1 MTKVIYEYI
10 ATDGAFYHGIPARD
24 LTQADV
30 DRIGEDAIEA
40 TGLYKKLVARK
51 RAAKKQSTD
60 RPDEYSG
67 AR

>member
-51 RAAKKQSTD
+51 RAA
-60 RPDEYSG
+60 
-67 AR
+67 